1 MVIRKIKEKHWEH
14 VYRQI
19 TTYGRNTPLSLQLD
33 IDVNCNGVDYVLKVQ
48 PDKGRKIVALQAY
61 GLLRVPGF
69 PVMKLGG
76 KYLISAT
83 ALDSWILNNTG
94 KTIIK

>member
-19 TTYGRNTPLSLQLD
+19 TTYGRNIPLSLQLD

-48 PDKGRKIVALQAY
+48 PDKGRKIVALQAWVFT
-61 GLLRVPGF
+61 LTA
-69 PVMKLGG
+69 KG
-76 KYLISAT
+76 KAE
-83 ALDSWILNNTG
+83 
-94 KTIIK
+94 KIII

>member
-1 MVIRKIKEKHWEH
+1 MDKQTDTFKDTMLTIKDF
-14 VYRQI
+14 QMI
-19 TTYGRNTPLSLQLD
+19 F
-33 IDVNCNGVDYVLKVQ
+33 NCGN
-48 PDKGRKIVALQAY
+48 RQAY
-61 GLLRVPGF
+61 GLLCVPGF